1 MTCEHAHLDAAYVL
15 GSLSPGERL
24 DFERHLSGCARCSRA
39 VRELAGIPGLLA
51 SVDARD
57 LEPDAGAPLPP
68 TLLPSLVREV
78 RRSQRR
84 RSIVVAAVAAA
95 VTAVAVGALAVGS
108 AGGDD
113 GPPTAVAPSRSVA
126 SPPVGTEMEAVGD
139 VPVSADV
146 LVAGVAW
153 GTRLDLRCS
162 YTEEEDEYPES
173 PSADYA
179 LVVRTRDGRAEQVAT
194 WRGLPGRTMHVSG
207 ATATSRDE
215 IDEVEVR
222 TGDGVVVLRLP
233 V

>member
-84 RSIVVAAVAAA
+84 RSVVVAAVAAA
-95 VTAVAVGALAVGS
+95 VTAVAVGALAVGGT
-108 AGGDD
+108 GGDD
-113 GPPTAVAPSRSVA
+113 GPPPAVAPSRSVA
-126 SPPVGTEMEAVGD
+126 SPSSGTEMEAVGA
-139 VPVSADV
+139 VPVSAEV

-162 YTEEEDEYPES
+162 YIAEEDEYAES

-194 WRGLPGRTMHVSG
+194 WRGLPGRTMHLSG